1 MSDIINDNKDFW
13 FAVRRDTDLKK
24 IVNIAKALSSVDKLQ
39 ILRLISVKPMTLS
52 EIAKALNLAV
62 STVSFHIDALVEAQ
76 LIYISY
82 EPTAK
87 GHTKLCTKAAHN
99 LFIDFDVITN
109 APTENI
115 RLEEKIERPIGNFVD
130 CKIQAPCGMAG
141 KTEQLIE
148 NDCPDAF
155 FSPRR
160 SEAELLW
167 FQSGHLSYLFPTD
180 FFKKDVNYRSITFSM
195 ELCSET
201 TYFRNDWP
209 SDITIWINDI
219 EIATYTSPGDY
230 GGTRGRYTPEYWYI
244 NSTQYGLLK
253 NFTVTESGVFIDKKL
268 VNKNITFS
276 QLKLKESNKIK
287 LTIGIKEDAVRKG
300 GVNLFGKNFGNYP
313 QAIVMTISD

>member
-1 MSDIINDNKDFW
+1 MSDIINSKKDFR
-13 FAVRRDTDLKK
+13 FSIKQADDFQK
-24 IVNIAKALSSVDKLQ
+24 IVNIAKALSSTDKLR
-39 ILRLISVKPMTLS
+39 ILQLISVKPMTLS
-52 EIAKALNLAV
+52 EIAKALDLAV
-62 STVSFHIDALVEAQ
+62 STVSFHIDTLVEAQ

-99 LFIDFDVITN
+99 LFIDFDVVTN
-109 APTENI
+109 DPAENI
-115 RLEEKIERPIGNFVD
+115 KFEEKIEMPIGNFVD
-130 CKIQAPCGMAG
+130 CEIQAPCGMAG
-141 KTEQLIE
+141 ATEQLIE

-160 SEAELLW
+160 AEAELLW

-180 FFKKDVNYRSITFSM
+180 FFKKNINYRSISFSM

-201 TYFRNDWP
+201 VYFRNDWP
-209 SDITIWINDI
+209 SDITIWINDV

-253 NFTVTESGVFIDKKL
+253 TFTVTEAGVFIDKKL
-268 VNKNITFS
+268 VNKNITFR
-276 QLKLKESNKIK
+276 QLRLKELNKIK
-287 LTIGIKEDAVRKG
+287 LTIGIKQDSLHKG
-300 GVNLFGKNFGNYP
+300 GVNLFGKNFGNSP